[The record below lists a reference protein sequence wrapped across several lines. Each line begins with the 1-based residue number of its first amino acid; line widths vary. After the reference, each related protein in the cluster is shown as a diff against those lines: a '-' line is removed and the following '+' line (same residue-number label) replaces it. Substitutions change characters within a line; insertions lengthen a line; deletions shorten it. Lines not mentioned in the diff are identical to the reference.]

1 MALRAKGSQA
11 EVLFILPRR
20 LAIARRATQEKTGR
34 TISGDIMT
42 AATVDPRLGDTHWR
56 ATRKAMARLLPLM
69 CAIYFMSF
77 IDRTN
82 VALAKSALAAD
93 LGISA
98 AAYGLGAGIFFIG
111 YALLEVPSNLAAHRV
126 GPRAWIARIAVTWG
140 ALSTAMMFVQGELSF
155 YVLRVLL
162 GVAEAG
168 LFPALMYMVTLW
180 FAPKDRAVAV
190 GWIYTA
196 PSIAL
201 IIGNPLGAG
210 LMQLGGIGGLHGWQ
224 WMFLLE
230 GLPTIVVGI
239 ILFFKLPNRPSEVK
253 WLTPEEAQALEDNAV
268 IDTHGHAELTSA
280 HWIAAL
286 KRPTTVLIALIYF
299 LNQVAFVGLYFFTP
313 SIVGQMHVKSP
324 LLVGLLSSSVGIGF
338 LLGVLTLPRI
348 HRRISN
354 DCGFLGVLTAGVVIT
369 ACAFIATKN
378 QAAQITL
385 LGITGFFAG
394 GILPSYW
401 AVAMKR
407 LQGVQAAAGLA
418 FINTIGLL
426 GGFVGPYL
434 FGLAETITGRSDSG
448 FNVVV
453 VASVLGLCLVPL
465 LAKAIKAADRPI
477 PATAKGAQLN
487 TSKS

>member
-1 MALRAKGSQA
+1 
-11 EVLFILPRR
+11 
-20 LAIARRATQEKTGR
+20 
-34 TISGDIMT
+34 MT
-42 AATVDPRLGDTHWR
+42 AATADHSLGETHWL

-69 CAIYFMSF
+69 CGIYFLSF

-111 YALLEVPSNLAAHRV
+111 YALLEVPSNLIAHRV

-140 ALSTAMMFVQGELSF
+140 ALSTAMMFVQGVWSF
-155 YVLRVLL
+155 YILRVLL
-162 GVAEAG
+162 GIAEAG

-196 PSIAL
+196 PSVAL
-201 IIGNPLGAG
+201 IVGNPLGAG

-230 GLPTIVVGI
+230 GVPTIVLGI
-239 ILFFKLPNRPSEVK
+239 VLFFKLPNRPTEVR
-253 WLTPEEAQALEDNAV
+253 WLSAQEAQALETHAV
-268 IDTHGHAELTSA
+268 IDTHGHAELTTA
-280 HWIAAL
+280 DWLAAL

-313 SIVGQMHVKSP
+313 SIVAQMHVSSP
-324 LLVGLLSSSVGIGF
+324 ILVGVLSSSVGIGF
-338 LLGVLTLPRI
+338 LLGVLILPRI
-348 HRRISN
+348 HRRVSN
-354 DCGFLGVLTAGVVIT
+354 ECGFLGVLTAGVVVS
-369 ACAFIATKN
+369 ACAFLATRN

-434 FGLAETITGRSDSG
+434 FGLAETMTGRSDSG

-453 VASVLGLCLVPL
+453 AASVLGLLLVPL
-465 LAKAIKAADRPI
+465 LAKSIHAAERPV
-477 PATAKGAQLN
+477 AGAN
-487 TSKS
+487 ASGPFETRKS

>member
-1 MALRAKGSQA
+1 MTD
-11 EVLFILPRR
+11 
-20 LAIARRATQEKTGR
+20 IAADH
-34 TISGDIMT
+34 S
-42 AATVDPRLGDTHWR
+42 LGETHR
-56 ATRKAMARLLPLM
+56 IATRKAMARLLPLM

-93 LGISA
+93 LGIDA

-111 YALLEVPSNLAAHRV
+111 YALLEVPSNLAAHRF
-126 GPRAWIARIAVTWG
+126 GPRSWIARIAVTWG
-140 ALSTAMMFVQGELSF
+140 ALSTAMMFVQGPGSF
-155 YVLRVLL
+155 YLLRVLL

-196 PSIAL
+196 PSVAL
-201 IIGNPLGAG
+201 IVGNPLGAA
-210 LMQLGGIGGLHGWQ
+210 LMQLGTVSGIGSLHGWQ

-230 GLPTIVVGI
+230 GVPTIVVGI
-239 ILFFKLPNRPSEVK
+239 MLFFTLPNRPSEVK
-253 WLTPEEAQALEDNAV
+253 WLLPKEAQALETHAV
-268 IDTHGHAELTSA
+268 IDTHGHADLTSA
-280 HWIAAL
+280 DWIAAL

-313 SIVGQMHVKSP
+313 SIVAQMHVKSP
-324 LLVGLLSSSVGIGF
+324 LLVGVLSSSVGIGF
-338 LLGVLTLPRI
+338 LIGVLTLPRI

-354 DCGFLGVLTAGVVIT
+354 ECGFLGVLTAGVVVS

-378 QAAQITL
+378 QAIQITL

-434 FGLAETITGRSDSG
+434 FGLTETVTGRSDSG

-453 VASVLGLCLVPL
+453 VASVLGLLLVPL
-465 LAKAIKAADRPI
+465 LAKAIQAAERPV
-477 PATAKGAQLN
+477 ATAGVVG
-487 TSKS
+487 

>member
-1 MALRAKGSQA
+1 MSATTLDRSSG
-11 EVLFILPRR
+11 EV
-20 LAIARRATQEKTGR
+20 
-34 TISGDIMT
+34 
-42 AATVDPRLGDTHWR
+42 HWL

-69 CAIYFMSF
+69 CAIYFLSF

-111 YALLEVPSNLAAHRV
+111 YALLEVPSNLMAHRI
-126 GPRAWIARIAVTWG
+126 GPRVWIARIAVTWG
-140 ALSTAMMFVQGELSF
+140 ALSTAMMFVQGEWSF

-201 IIGNPLGAG
+201 IVGNPLGAS
-210 LMQLGGIGGLHGWQ
+210 LMQLGGMGGLHGWQ

-230 GLPTIVVGI
+230 GVPTIVFGI
-239 ILFFKLPNRPSEVK
+239 VLFFKLPNRPSDVR
-253 WLTPEEAQALEDNAV
+253 WLSPQEAQALEANAV
-268 IDTHGHAELTSA
+268 IDTHGHADLTSA
-280 HWIAAL
+280 NWIAAL

-313 SIVGQMHVKSP
+313 SIVAQMHVKSP
-324 LLVGLLSSSVGIGF
+324 VLVGVLSSSVGIGF
-338 LLGVLTLPRI
+338 LIGVLTLPRI
-348 HRRISN
+348 HRRIAS
-354 DCGFLGVLTAGVVIT
+354 DCGFIGALTAGVVVS
-369 ACAFIATKN
+369 AFAFIAIKS
-378 QAAQITL
+378 QAAQIVL

-418 FINTIGLL
+418 FINTVGLL

-434 FGLAETITGRSDSG
+434 FGLAETATGRSDSG

-453 VASVLGLCLVPL
+453 VASVLGLCLVPA
-465 LAKAIKAADRPI
+465 LAKAIHSAERPAV
-477 PATAKGAQLN
+477 ATLTASKG
-487 TSKS
+487 

>member
-1 MALRAKGSQA
+1 
-11 EVLFILPRR
+11 
-20 LAIARRATQEKTGR
+20 
-34 TISGDIMT
+34 MT
-42 AATVDPRLGDTHWR
+42 ATTVDQSLGETHRL
-56 ATRKAMARLLPLM
+56 ATRKAMTRLLPLM
-69 CAIYFMSF
+69 CAIYFLSF

-111 YALLEVPSNLAAHRV
+111 YALLEVPSNLAAHRI

-140 ALSTAMMFVQGELSF
+140 ALSTAMMFVRGEWSF
-155 YVLRVLL
+155 YLLRVLL

-196 PSIAL
+196 PSVAL
-201 IIGNPLGAG
+201 IIGNPLGAA
-210 LMQLGGIGGLHGWQ
+210 LMQLGGIGGLRGWQ

-230 GLPTIVVGI
+230 GLPTIVLGVV
-239 ILFFKLPNRPSEVK
+239 LFFKLPNRPSDVK
-253 WLTPEEAQALEDNAV
+253 WLSPQEAQALETHAV
-268 IDTHGHAELTSA
+268 IDTHGHAELTTADWLS
-280 HWIAAL
+280 AL

-313 SIVGQMHVKSP
+313 SIVAQMHVSSP
-324 LLVGLLSSSVGIGF
+324 LLVGVLSSSVGIGF
-338 LLGVLTLPRI
+338 LIGVLTLPRI
-348 HRRISN
+348 HRRVSN
-354 DCGFLGVLTAGVVIT
+354 ECGFLGVLTAGVVVS
-369 ACAFIATKN
+369 ACGFIASWN
-378 QAAQITL
+378 QAVQIVL
-385 LGITGFFAG
+385 LGVTGFFAG

-434 FGLAETITGRSDSG
+434 FGLAETMTGRSDSG

-453 VASVLGLCLVPL
+453 GASVLGLLLVPL
-465 LAKAIKAADRPI
+465 LAKSIHAAERP
-477 PATAKGAQLN
+477 AGGADASGRLN
-487 TSKS
+487 ARKS

>member
-1 MALRAKGSQA
+1 MNATSVDGSSA
-11 EVLFILPRR
+11 
-20 LAIARRATQEKTGR
+20 
-34 TISGDIMT
+34 
-42 AATVDPRLGDTHWR
+42 DTHR
-56 ATRKAMARLLPLM
+56 LATRKAMARLIPLM
-69 CAIYFMSF
+69 CAIYFLSF

-82 VALAKSALAAD
+82 VALAKNALAAD

-111 YALLEVPSNLAAHRV
+111 YALLEVPSNLIAHRV
-126 GPRAWIARIAVTWG
+126 GPRLWIARIAVTWG
-140 ALSTAMMFVQGELSF
+140 ALSTAMMFVRGEWSF
-155 YVLRVLL
+155 YILRVLL

-168 LFPALMYMVTLW
+168 LFPALMYMITLW

-196 PSIAL
+196 PSLAL
-201 IIGNPLGAG
+201 IVGNPLGAS
-210 LMQLGGIGGLHGWQ
+210 LMQLGGLGGLHGWQ

-230 GLPTIVVGI
+230 GVPTIVFGI
-239 ILFFKLPNRPSEVK
+239 ILFFKLPDRPSDVR
-253 WLTPEEAQALEDNAV
+253 WLTPQQAQSLEANAV
-268 IDTHGHAELTSA
+268 IEKHGHADLTSA
-280 HWIAAL
+280 NWIAAL

-313 SIVGQMHVKSP
+313 SIVAQMHVKSP
-324 LLVGLLSSSVGIGF
+324 VLVGVLSSSVGIGF

-348 HRRISN
+348 HRRIASE
-354 DCGFLGVLTAGVVIT
+354 CGFLGVLTAGVVVS
-369 ACAFIATKN
+369 ACAFIAIHS
-378 QAAQITL
+378 QAVQIVL

-418 FINTIGLL
+418 FINTVGLL

-434 FGLAETITGRSDSG
+434 FGIAETMTGRSDAG

-453 VASVLGLCLVPL
+453 VASVLGLCLVPA
-465 LAKAIKAADRPI
+465 LAKAIHSAERPA
-477 PATAKGAQLN
+477 ATAFTA
-487 TSKS
+487 